1 MSVMYI
7 TVMIARYEVRVKT
20 SAAKTLDSYD
30 AALRNRIIAKFDDIA
45 ENPRGTDSKKLEG
58 NIYRVRVGDYR
69 IVYEVHDKERKA
81 VVLRIGHR
89 SEIYR

>member
-1 MSVMYI
+1 
-7 TVMIARYEVRVKT
+7 MIGRYEVRIKA
-20 SAAKTLDSYD
+20 SAEKALDSYD
-30 AALRNRIIAKFDDIA
+30 VALRNRLIAKFDEIA
-45 ENPRGTDSKKLEG
+45 RNPRGTDSKKLDG

-69 IVYEVHDKERKA
+69 IVYEVLDKERKA